1 LTRVTL
7 VLEKEGEKQLEYKSK
22 IMIVDDDQ
30 TMKSSLLEWFESE
43 NYHVYGASSGEE
55 AIEKI
60 ADGSFNIIITDLK
73 MPGIDGL
80 ELLRYVKREHHNIEV
95 IIMTAYGTVET
106 AVNAMK
112 EGAYDYVVKPFSPEE
127 IDMVV
132 KKIINHQSLI
142 RENILL
148 KEQLHELHRFESLI
162 GKSSKMQDI
171 YALIENIAPSN
182 ITVLIQGE
190 SGTGKELLA
199 RAIHNAS
206 LRKEHPF
213 ITVSCGALPET
224 ILESELFGHEKGAFT
239 GAITRK
245 EGRFEMAD
253 KGTLFLDEIA
263 DMSPKSQVDLL
274 RVLQEKEFRRVGGT
288 ELIKVDVRIIA
299 ATNKD
304 LDKEVGEKR
313 FRDDLYYRLHVTPI
327 NLPPL
332 RDRHED
338 IPLLIKHFLEIYNK
352 EYEREVRDVSPAAF
366 NLLLQFSWPGNVRE
380 LEHVIEHSILMTRGD
395 TIREENLPDKL
406 KRTSNMNAEGDFL
419 DVGNESLKDR
429 VEQFE
434 KQSIIKAL
442 QNAQGVKKKAANILG
457 ISPRNLSY
465 FIKKYNI

>member
-1 LTRVTL
+1 M
-7 VLEKEGEKQLEYKSK
+7 EYKSK

-60 ADGSFNIIITDLK
+60 SDGSFNIIITDLK

-127 IDMVV
+127 IDMVL

-206 LRKEHPF
+206 LRKEYPF

-299 ATNKD
+299 ATNRD
-304 LDKEVGEKR
+304 LEKA
-313 FRDDLYYRLHVTPI
+313 V
-327 NLPPL
+327 
-332 RDRHED
+332 
-338 IPLLIKHFLEIYNK
+338 
-352 EYEREVRDVSPAAF
+352 
-366 NLLLQFSWPGNVRE
+366 
-380 LEHVIEHSILMTRGD
+380 
-395 TIREENLPDKL
+395 
-406 KRTSNMNAEGDFL
+406 
-419 DVGNESLKDR
+419 
-429 VEQFE
+429 
-434 KQSIIKAL
+434 
-442 QNAQGVKKKAANILG
+442 
-457 ISPRNLSY
+457 
-465 FIKKYNI
+465 

>member
-1 LTRVTL
+1 
-7 VLEKEGEKQLEYKSK
+7 LEYKSG
-22 IMIVDDDQ
+22 ILIVDDDQ
-30 TMKSSLLEWFESE
+30 NMRSSLLEWFESE
-43 NYHVYGASSGEE
+43 NHHVYSASSGEE
-55 AIEKI
+55 AIKKI
-60 ADGSFNIIITDLK
+60 EDGNFNIVITDLK

-80 ELLRYVKREHHNIEV
+80 ELLRYVKREHPNTEV

-127 IDMVV
+127 IGMIV
-132 KKIINHQSLI
+132 KKIVERQSLI

-148 KEQLHELHRFESLI
+148 REQLHERHKFENII

-171 YALIENIAPSN
+171 YALVENIAPSN
-182 ITVLIQGE
+182 ITVLIQGG

-206 LRKEHPF
+206 LRKDNPF

-253 KGTLFLDEIA
+253 KGTLFMDEIA
-263 DMSPKSQVDLL
+263 EMSPKSQVNLL

-304 LDKEVGEKR
+304 LDEEMEKRR
-313 FRDDLYYRLHVTPI
+313 FRDDLYYRLHVVPI

-338 IPLLIKHFLEIYNK
+338 IPLLIRHFLEKYGREYN
-352 EYEREVRDVSPAAF
+352 REVREVSPAAF
-366 NLLLQFSWPGNVRE
+366 NLLLQYGWPGNVRE
-380 LEHVIEHSILMTRGD
+380 LEHVIEHSILMSKD
-395 TIREENLPDKL
+395 ETIQEKNLPEKL
-406 KRTSNMNAEGDFL
+406 KRRLSINDEENFL
-419 DVGNESLKDR
+419 GIGYNSLKER

-442 QNAQGVKKKAANILG
+442 QDTQGVKKEAAKLLG

>member
-1 LTRVTL
+1 M
-7 VLEKEGEKQLEYKSK
+7 EHKSE
-22 IMIVDDDQ
+22 ILIVDDDQ
-30 TMKSSLLEWFESE
+30 TMRSSLLEWFESE
-43 NYHVYGASSGEE
+43 DRRVYGASSGEE
-55 AIEKI
+55 AIKTIE
-60 ADGSFNIIITDLK
+60 DGNFNIVITDLK

-80 ELLRYVKREHHNIEV
+80 ELLRYVKREHPNTEV

-112 EGAYDYVVKPFSPEE
+112 EGAYDYIVKPFSPEE
-127 IDMVV
+127 IDMIT
-132 KKIINHQSLI
+132 KKIIKHQALI

-148 KEQLHELHRFESLI
+148 KEQLHDHHRFENII

-171 YALIENIAPSN
+171 YALIKNIAPSN
-182 ITVLIQGE
+182 ITVLIQGG

-206 LRKEHPF
+206 LRKDNPF

-245 EGRFEMAD
+245 EGRFEMAH
-253 KGTLFLDEIA
+253 KGTLFMDEIA
-263 DMSPKSQVDLL
+263 EMSPKSQVNLL

-313 FRDDLYYRLHVTPI
+313 FRDDLYYRLPI

-332 RDRHED
+332 KDRHED
-338 IPLLIKHFLEIYNK
+338 IPLLIKHFLEIYNR
-352 EYEREVRDVSPAAF
+352 EYNRKVRDVSPTVF
-366 NLLLQFSWPGNVRE
+366 NLLLQYSWPGNVRE
-380 LEHVIEHSILMTRGD
+380 LEHVIEHSILMTKGD
-395 TIREENLPDKL
+395 AIQEENLPDKL
-406 KRTSNMNAEGDFL
+406 KRRLSINDEENLLGI
-419 DVGNESLKDR
+419 GNNSLKNR

-442 QNAQGVKKKAANILG
+442 QDTQGVKKKAASILG

>member
-1 LTRVTL
+1 
-7 VLEKEGEKQLEYKSK
+7 LEHKSE
-22 IMIVDDDQ
+22 ILIVDDDQ
-30 TMKSSLLEWFESE
+30 TMRSSLLEWFESE
-43 NYHVYGASSGEE
+43 DRRVYGASSGEE
-55 AIEKI
+55 AIKTIE
-60 ADGSFNIIITDLK
+60 DGNFNIVITDLK

-80 ELLRYVKREHHNIEV
+80 ELLRYVKREHPNTEV

-112 EGAYDYVVKPFSPEE
+112 EGAYDYIVKPFSPEE
-127 IDMVV
+127 IDMIT
-132 KKIINHQSLI
+132 KKIIKHQALI

-148 KEQLHELHRFESLI
+148 KEQLHDHHRFENII

-171 YALIENIAPSN
+171 YALIKNIAPSN
-182 ITVLIQGE
+182 ITVLIQGG

-206 LRKEHPF
+206 LRKDNPF

-245 EGRFEMAD
+245 EGRFEMAH
-253 KGTLFLDEIA
+253 KGTLFMDEIA
-263 DMSPKSQVDLL
+263 EMSPKSQVNLL

-313 FRDDLYYRLHVTPI
+313 FRDDLYYRLHVVPI

-332 RDRHED
+332 KDRHED
-338 IPLLIKHFLEIYNK
+338 IPLLIKHFLEIYNR
-352 EYEREVRDVSPAAF
+352 EYNRKVRDVSPTVF
-366 NLLLQFSWPGNVRE
+366 NLLLQYSWPGNVRE
-380 LEHVIEHSILMTRGD
+380 LEHVIEHSILMTKGD
-395 TIREENLPDKL
+395 AIQEENLPDKL
-406 KRTSNMNAEGDFL
+406 KRRLSINDEENLLGI
-419 DVGNESLKDR
+419 GNNSLKNR

-442 QNAQGVKKKAANILG
+442 QDTQGVKKKAASILG

>member
-1 LTRVTL
+1 M
-7 VLEKEGEKQLEYKSK
+7 EHKSE
-22 IMIVDDDQ
+22 ILIVDDDQ
-30 TMKSSLLEWFESE
+30 TMRSSLLEWFESE
-43 NYHVYGASSGEE
+43 DRRVYGASSGEE
-55 AIEKI
+55 AIKTIE
-60 ADGSFNIIITDLK
+60 DGNFNIVITDLK

-80 ELLRYVKREHHNIEV
+80 ELLRYVKREHPNTEV

-112 EGAYDYVVKPFSPEE
+112 EGAYDYIVKPFSPEE
-127 IDMVV
+127 IDMIT
-132 KKIINHQSLI
+132 KKIIKHQALI

-148 KEQLHELHRFESLI
+148 KEQLHDHHRFENII

-171 YALIENIAPSN
+171 YALIKNIAPSN
-182 ITVLIQGE
+182 ITVLIQGG

-206 LRKEHPF
+206 LRKDNPF

-245 EGRFEMAD
+245 EGRFEMAH
-253 KGTLFLDEIA
+253 KGTLFMDEIA
-263 DMSPKSQVDLL
+263 EMSPKSQVNLL

-313 FRDDLYYRLHVTPI
+313 FRDDLYYRLHVVPI

-332 RDRHED
+332 KDRHED
-338 IPLLIKHFLEIYNK
+338 IPLLIKHFLEIYNR
-352 EYEREVRDVSPAAF
+352 EYNRKVRDVSPTVF
-366 NLLLQFSWPGNVRE
+366 NLLLQYSWPGNVRE
-380 LEHVIEHSILMTRGD
+380 LEHVIEHSILMTKGD
-395 TIREENLPDKL
+395 AIQEENLPDKL
-406 KRTSNMNAEGDFL
+406 KRRLSINDEENLLGI
-419 DVGNESLKDR
+419 GNNSLKNR

-442 QNAQGVKKKAANILG
+442 QDTQGVKKKAASILG